1 MKSHFDQLDA
11 IAFQLIAA
19 LEQYDEDVG
28 GLVRRWHVEQ
38 DMERYALVSRKV
50 DEIRNLCGALPAVA
64 AQWVTVLIS
73 HTELMHG
80 LLRLA
85 RPTSDAAL
93 LEEQLLDHQ
102 AVIEAL
108 RSKCRRMLLA
118 SRNGRPS

>member
-19 LEQYDEDVG
+19 LEQYEEDVG
-28 GLVRRWHVEQ
+28 VLVRKWHVDQ

-50 DEIRNLCGALPAVA
+50 DEIRNLCGAMPSVA

-80 LLRLA
+80 LLRPT
-85 RPTSDAAL
+85 RPASNAML

-102 AVIEAL
+102 AVVEAL
-108 RSKCRRMLLA
+108 RSKCRRMLL
-118 SRNGRPS
+118 SSNNRRPS